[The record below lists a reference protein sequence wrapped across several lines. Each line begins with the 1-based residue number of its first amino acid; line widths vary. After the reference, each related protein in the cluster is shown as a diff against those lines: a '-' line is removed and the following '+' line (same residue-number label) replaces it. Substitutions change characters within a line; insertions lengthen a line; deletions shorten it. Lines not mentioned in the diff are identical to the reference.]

1 MNVHELIR
9 LLSSD
14 TIQDYILAHE
24 FDDPKSLVLQK
35 EKIHGVAASFIAQQ
49 LEGRRKAKEKLQTW
63 YQTRGVVYPPGI
75 NLEQSSSEG
84 TSVYKASVLADHCVK
99 RDLLI
104 DLTGGFGIDSSALSE
119 KFQRI
124 IHLEPNE
131 TLSAIAK
138 HNHDLFGR
146 RNIDHVVTTAEEFLA
161 SSTVRPDVFYIDPSR
176 RNEHHQKVFMLK
188 DTTPDIVTLLPELL
202 HSAEFALVKTSPL
215 LDLAQVQRD
224 LQYVRSIHVVAVNN
238 ECKEVLI
245 LCQRNFRGE
254 PMIHAVNLGNENE
267 PFVFKLSS
275 EQNASVELSEPQK
288 FLYEPNAA
296 ILKAGAF
303 KSVAERFKLF
313 KLHPNT
319 HFYTANIF
327 ISEFP
332 GRIFE
337 ILSVM
342 KSDQK
347 DAVRLFPQ
355 GKANVITRNYP
366 LKPEELKRKLK
377 LNDGGN
383 GYVIGA
389 TSLTKKVLLVAHRL
403 K

>member
-1 MNVHELIR
+1 LDVHELIR

-14 TIQDYILAHE
+14 IIQNYLLAHE

-35 EKIHGVAASFIAQQ
+35 EIIHGVSVSYIAQQ
-49 LEGRRKAKEKLQTW
+49 IEGRRKAKEKLPTWHQTP
-63 YQTRGVVYPPGI
+63 GVIYPPGL
-75 NLEQSSSEG
+75 NLEQSSSEA
-84 TSVYKASVLADHCVK
+84 TAMYKTSVLADICTK

-104 DLTGGFGIDSSALSE
+104 DLTGGFGIDSSGLSE
-119 KFQRI
+119 KFERV

-131 TLSAIAK
+131 PLSAIAK

-146 RNIDHVVTTAEEFLA
+146 KNIDHIVVTAEEFLA
-161 SSTVRPDVFYIDPSR
+161 SSTVTPDVFYIDPSR
-176 RNEHHQKVFMLK
+176 RNALHQKVFRLK
-188 DTTPDIVTLLPELL
+188 DTAPDIITLLPQLL
-202 HSAEFALVKTSPL
+202 RDAEFVLVKTSPL
-215 LDLAQVQRD
+215 QDLVQVQHE
-224 LQYVRSIHVVAVNN
+224 LKYVHSIHVVAVNN
-238 ECKEVLI
+238 ECKEVLV
-245 LCQRNFRGE
+245 LCHHNFQGE
-254 PMIHAVNLGNENE
+254 PMIHTVNLGNEKE
-267 PFVFKLSS
+267 TFVFNLSS
-275 EQNASVELSEPQK
+275 EQNASAELCEPRK

-303 KSVAERFKLF
+303 KSVAERFHVF

-319 HFYTANIF
+319 HFYTAENF
-327 ISEFP
+327 ISDFP

-342 KSDQK
+342 KSDPK
-347 DAVRLFPQ
+347 DALRLFPQ
-355 GKANVITRNYP
+355 GRANVITRNYP

-377 LNDGGN
+377 LNDGGD

-389 TSLTKKVLLVAHRL
+389 TSISKKVLLAARRL